1 MAEAAPYKRNSEQI
15 QRLAT
20 EAAGE
25 GPVPR
30 IAEPIEE
37 EKRSIKARREA
48 ERRAAT
54 YRIGQDLI
62 DRINDTVDKL
72 GVEKT
77 GFVKALLAH
86 ALDELD
92 AGKWELP
99 PAQKT
104 KIKLK
109 I

>member
-1 MAEAAPYKRNSEQI
+1 
-15 QRLAT
+15 
-20 EAAGE
+20 
-25 GPVPR
+25 
-30 IAEPIEE
+30 
-37 EKRSIKARREA
+37 
-48 ERRAAT
+48 
-54 YRIGQDLI
+54 
-62 DRINDTVDKL
+62 
-72 GVEKT
+72 
-77 GFVKALLAH
+77 VKALLAH